1 MTDAPSPFGAPG
13 HADVPGPA
21 GVPGDSGGPDDRW
34 VPSLSER
41 LSGNRTAPRRAVRWL
56 VPVAAAGVIALIASG
71 VLSAS
76 ANPNLPR
83 QTAAELLAAVGN
95 AKVAGFSGTVVEKA
109 SLGLPELPQL
119 GNSGSSAGLIGM
131 LTGSHTARVW
141 YAGPTQQRIAVLDAL
156 GEQDLFRDGRDLWQW
171 NSDNRTATHSVLPA
185 DAAEPSPSQLPTL
198 TPDQAAQQALKMID
212 PSTTVN
218 TDRTGTVAGRSTYTL
233 VLTPKDTRSRVGSVR
248 ISMDGQNKVPL
259 GVQVYPR
266 DSDRAALDISF
277 TRVDFSVPDDDNF
290 TFRPPSGVTVKQTP
304 FGSHEASGGSA
315 QPSLGGADTT
325 TIGSGWTTIVKVTGM
340 PGVASLGKQAGTAD
354 TADTAGA
361 VLGSLPTVSGAWGK
375 GRLFSSTLI
384 TALIT
389 DDGRAYFGAVD
400 PAMLY
405 QAAAQK

>member
-1 MTDAPSPFGAPG
+1 MTDAPSPS
-13 HADVPGPA
+13 
-21 GVPGDSGGPDDRW
+21 GVPEHDGVSGDSGRPDDRW
-34 VPSLSER
+34 VPPLTER
-41 LSGNRTAPRRAVRWL
+41 FSGHRAAPRRAVRWL
-56 VPVAAAGVIALIASG
+56 VPVAAAGVVALIASG
-71 VLSAS
+71 VLSAD

-83 QTAAELLAAVGN
+83 QSAAELLAAVGN

-119 GNSGSSAGLIGM
+119 GNSGSSSGLIGM

-141 YAGPTQQRIAVLDAL
+141 YAGPTKQRVALLDAL
-156 GEQDLFRDGRDLWQW
+156 GEQDVFRDGRDLWQW

-185 DAAEPSPSQLPTL
+185 DAAGHSPSQQPTL

-212 PSTTVN
+212 PSTTVT

-248 ISMDGQNKVPL
+248 ISMDGRYKVPL

-266 DSDRAALDISF
+266 NSDHAALDIAF

-304 FGSHEASGGSA
+304 FGSHEGSGDAA
-315 QPSLGGADTT
+315 QQTFGGTTT
-325 TIGSGWTTIVKVTGM
+325 TIGSGWTTILKATGL
-340 PGVASLGKQAGTAD
+340 PSAASPGKQAGQAD
-354 TADTAGA
+354 A
-361 VLGSLPTVSGAWGK
+361 VLGSLPTVSGAWGT

-384 TALIT
+384 TALLT
-389 DDGRAYFGAVD
+389 DDGRAYIGAVD